1 MSGAARAQSARP
13 LRALAAMMAI
23 YVGGRLAVA
32 AYYPEIAVLGLNPAA
47 GLLAARATPARA
59 GPDGSLVAMAM
70 AYTGRS
76 GDFRL
81 MPIGVTEPPIQPR
94 YAALFRVT
102 REGRAMLASA
112 RPVEAAMARPVA
124 LRMVVPDASQSP
136 APALVQAGTLS
147 PSVSS
152 GGATP
157 VLPVSRE
164 RGRALSGSAWLL
176 LRDGSRNASLAPGGT
191 LGGSQAGARLNWRPT
206 ATPVFLTVRASAA
219 LATRDSEIA
228 PGIGVR
234 GRAVGVILE
243 QRLPLERG
251 RSSRTA
257 LVAYGGVDGVPAPL
271 GFRLDG
277 YAQGGAVGVSDPALF
292 VDGAARAERAVAGV
306 GRARLGLGAAAWGAA
321 QPGIARVDVGPQAVL
336 HLPLGTAGA
345 RLSAEYRFRVAGK
358 ARPADGVSLT
368 LGADF

>member
-1 MSGAARAQSARP
+1 
-13 LRALAAMMAI
+13 MAI
-23 YVGGRLAVA
+23 YVGGRIIVA
-32 AYYPEIAVLGLNPAA
+32 AKYPEIAALGLNPTTS
-47 GLLAARATPARA
+47 LLAGRTPSARA
-59 GPDGSLVAMAM
+59 GPGASLVAAAM
-70 AYTGRS
+70 AHKGTT

-81 MPIGVTEPPIQPR
+81 MPIGVAERPIQEHF
-94 YAALFRVT
+94 AALVRVT
-102 REGRAMLASA
+102 RVEKAAPASA
-112 RPVEAAMARPVA
+112 RPVRPAMARPVA
-124 LRMVVPDASQSP
+124 LRMVPDALRSP
-136 APALVQAGTLS
+136 ALALLQAGVVAPPVS
-147 PSVSS
+147 P
-152 GGATP
+152 GGAAP
-157 VLPVSRE
+157 VLPVARE

-176 LRDGSRNASLAPGGT
+176 LRDGSRDASLAPGGT

-206 ATPVFLTVRASAA
+206 AAPVFLTVRASAA

-234 GRAVGVILE
+234 GRAAGVILE

-292 VDGAARAERAVAGV
+292 VDGAARAERAVAGI
-306 GRARLGLGAAAWGAA
+306 GRARLGFGAAAWGAA
-321 QPGIARVDVGPQAVL
+321 QPGIARVDIGPQAVL